1 MDQQLKNWFTQ
12 GKIHQVILKSTVPMV
27 GAILALFAYDL
38 LESSLLALNGE
49 HVLTAL
55 GFTLPITTAIAAI
68 AIGTSIRTNN
78 KVVKYACLHKEK
90 LSKVI
95 ATSIIISVLVISLL
109 SLVFYAANDFL
120 LALLGSQSWSESIN
134 SDIDFANTQ
143 NTYLNARYLGWIFL
157 TIIWQVN
164 ATLRALGNTKLA
176 SGLMFSWLLAKSI
189 LVIALLTPESHWHLS
204 GLSGLAL
211 SHVSVDMLFAL
222 ISLLL
227 LVNKTEIELPSFKE
241 LRIAIF
247 TTKHDGL
254 FIILQ
259 QLITPI
265 SIALLTMI
273 AASIDYSYVAAF
285 AFILRIESLLLL
297 LPMVL
302 TTSMPCIIGTNYWS
316 GHMARVRSAYIITF
330 FTIILSQLLLAILLY
345 LNSDLL
351 SYFICPEGPVAQ
363 LTTNFLTWVPIGYI
377 GAGCAIVYQSCL
389 NSEGKTLQASFIG
402 IAHRLLLLLPIAFI
416 GAFIAS
422 ENSFFQA
429 IMIGHLISGLYVIY
443 LFKKRKAVENNKAQ
457 LSAVP
462 ALLKTNWNN

>member
-1 MDQQLKNWFTQ
+1 MDQQLKNWFTHA
-12 GKIHQVILKSTVPMV
+12 KIHQVIWKSSVPMV

-68 AIGTSIRTNN
+68 AIGTSVRTNN

-90 LSKVI
+90 LAKVI
-95 ATSIIISVLVISLL
+95 SSSIIISVLVVSLL
-109 SLVFYAANDFL
+109 SLFFYAMNDNL
-120 LALLGSQSWSESIN
+120 LALLGSKSWSNSID
-134 SDIDFANTQ
+134 STIDFANTQ
-143 NTYLNARYLGWIFL
+143 NTYLNTRYLGWIFL

-164 ATLRALGNTKLA
+164 AILRALGNTKLA
-176 SGLMFSWLLAKSI
+176 SGLMLSWLLVKSI
-189 LVIALLTPESHWHLS
+189 LAIALLTPESTWHLQ

-211 SHVSVDMLFAL
+211 SHVSVDMLFAF

-227 LVNKTEIELPSFKE
+227 LVNKTELELPSFAE
-241 LRIAIF
+241 LRITVF
-247 TTKHDGL
+247 SSQHDGL

-273 AASIDYSYVAAF
+273 AASIDYTYVAAF
-285 AFILRIESLLLL
+285 AFILRIESILLL

-316 GHMARVRSAYIITF
+316 GHLSRVKEAYFITF
-330 FTIILSQLLLAILLY
+330 ITVVLSQSILAIVLY
-345 LNSDLL
+345 INSDLL
-351 SYFICPEGPVAQ
+351 SYFICPESAVAR
-363 LTTNFLTWVPIGYI
+363 LITDFLIWVPIGYI

-389 NSEGKTLQASFIG
+389 NSEGKTLQASSVG
-402 IAHRLLLLLPIAFI
+402 IVHRLLLLLPIAFI
-416 GAFIAS
+416 GALIAS

-429 IMIGHLISGLYVIY
+429 IMLGHLSSGLYVIY
-443 LFKKRKAVENNKAQ
+443 LFKKRKAVENNRAQ
-457 LSAVP
+457 VSTAPSLIS
-462 ALLKTNWNN
+462 TH

>member
-1 MDQQLKNWFTQ
+1 MDQQLKNWFTH
-12 GKIHQVILKSTVPMV
+12 GKIHQVIWKSSMPMV

-49 HVLTAL
+49 HLLTAL
-55 GFTLPITTAIAAI
+55 GFTLPITTALAAI

-78 KVVKYACLHKEK
+78 KVVKFACLHKDK
-90 LSKVI
+90 LANVI
-95 ATSIIISVLVISLL
+95 ATSIIISVIVIAFL
-109 SLVFYAANDFL
+109 SIIFYLMNDYL
-120 LALLGSQSWSESIN
+120 LALLGSQSWSESITD
-134 SDIDFANTQ
+134 DIDFANTQ
-143 NTYLNARYLGWIFL
+143 HTYLNARYLGWVFL

-164 ATLRALGNTKLA
+164 ATLRALGNTTLA
-176 SGLMFSWLLAKSI
+176 SCLMLSWLLVKSM
-189 LVIALLTPESHWHLS
+189 LAIALLTPESLWHLP

-211 SHVSVDMLFAL
+211 SHVGVDMLFAL

-227 LVNKTEIELPSFKE
+227 LANKTALELPSFKE
-241 LRIAIF
+241 LRSAVLS
-247 TTKHDGL
+247 TKHDGL

-273 AASIDYSYVAAF
+273 AATIDYSYVAAF

-302 TTSMPCIIGTNYWS
+302 TTSMPCIVGINYWS
-316 GHMARVRSAYIITF
+316 GHMLRVKEAYFITF
-330 FTIILSQLLLAILLY
+330 FTLVLSQFILAILLY

-351 SYFICPEGPVAQ
+351 SSFICAEGAVAQ
-363 LTTNFLTWVPIGYI
+363 LITNFLTWVPIGYI

-402 IAHRLLLLLPIAFI
+402 ITHKLLLLLPIAYI
-416 GAFIAS
+416 GASIAS

-429 IMIGHLISGLYVIY
+429 IMLGHLVSGLYVIY
-443 LFKKRKAVENNKAQ
+443 LFKKRTAVENNKAQ
-457 LSAVP
+457 GSIVYLAD
-462 ALLKTNWNN
+462 

>member
-1 MDQQLKNWFTQ
+1 MDQQLKNWFTH
-12 GKIHQVILKSTVPMV
+12 GKIHQVIWKSTGPMV

-78 KVVKYACLHKEK
+78 KVVKFACLHKDK
-90 LSKVI
+90 LAKVI
-95 ATSIIISVLVISLL
+95 ATSIIISVMVVSML
-109 SLVFYAANDFL
+109 SIIFYIMNDYL
-120 LALLGSQSWSESIN
+120 LASLGSQSWSNTIDN
-134 SDIDFANTQ
+134 PIDFATTQ

-157 TIIWQVN
+157 TVIWQVN

-176 SGLMFSWLLAKSI
+176 SGLMLSWLLVKSI
-189 LVIALLTPESHWHLS
+189 LAIALLTPESLWHLP

-211 SHVSVDMLFAL
+211 SHVSVDMLFAF

-227 LVNKTEIELPSFKE
+227 LVNKTELELPSFNE

-247 TTKHDGL
+247 SAKHDGL

-273 AASIDYSYVAAF
+273 AASVDYSYVAAF

-316 GHMARVRSAYIITF
+316 GHMKRVKNAYSITF
-330 FTIILSQLLLAILLY
+330 FTIVLSQFALAILLY

-351 SYFICPEGPVAQ
+351 SYFICPEGSVAQ
-363 LTTNFLTWVPIGYI
+363 LITNFLIWVPIGYI

-402 IAHRLLLLLPIAFI
+402 ITHRLLLLLPIAFI
-416 GAFIAS
+416 GASIAS

-429 IMIGHLISGLYVIY
+429 IMLGHLVSGLYVIY
-443 LFKKRKAVENNKAQ
+443 LFKKRKEVENNKVQA
-457 LSAVP
+457 STVP
-462 ALLKTNWNN
+462 TLARTN